1 MKTAIILGA
10 TGLTGGLLL
19 QELLNDQRYGKIKLF
34 SRSKV
39 AVKNEKIEEYLV
51 NLFKLEDH
59 KEDFKADEVFCCIGT
74 TKSKTPDKDT
84 YRKIDH
90 GIPVKAAKISK
101 ENGIER
107 YLVISALGADE
118 KSKMFY
124 NKTKGEMEKD
134 VLSQNIKNTFVF
146 RPALIAGDRVEKRFF
161 EKLAKKAMKVLDYAM
176 VGPLRQYSSIHP
188 QTIAKAMVIVA
199 NKGYSKTVIPSDEI
213 KNVVAEAEK

>member
-74 TKSKTPDKDT
+74 TKSKTPDKNT

-90 GIPVKAAKISK
+90 GIPVEAAKISK
-101 ENGIER
+101 ENGIES

-118 KSKMFY
+118 RSKMFY

-134 VLSQNIKNTFVF
+134 VLSQNIKNTFVL

-176 VGPLRQYSSIHP
+176 VGPLRKYSSIHP